1 MKIIKIG
8 ASWCSGCIIMKKR
21 FEEIEKQR
29 TFESEY
35 YDFDIYEDMLVEK
48 YNIGDKLPIFIFVN
62 DKDEEIKRL
71 IGEPTIEEII
81 KVLDGESK
89 WKKY

>member
-21 FEEIEKQR
+21 FEEIEKLRSFKSQY
-29 TFESEY
+29 F
-35 YDFDIYEDMLVEK
+35 DFDIYEDMLKEK
-48 YNIGDKLPIFIFVN
+48 YNIGDKLPVFIFL
-62 DKDEEIKRL
+62 DENNNEIKRL

-81 KVLDGESK
+81 HVLDGDK
-89 WKKY
+89 L